1 MIVPRRAVGPTE
13 VAAHYDDLDW
23 AYRLVWGFHVHL
35 GLWLTGRESVEQAV
49 CALADRVADAAG
61 IGRGDAVC
69 DVGCGYGATARH
81 LHRTRGAR
89 VTGITLSARQQ
100 CEAQRLGDGLD
111 GVVVLLGDWLDNRL
125 PSSTFDEAIAIE
137 STEHMADKQR
147 CFAEVRRVLRPGGRF
162 AVAAWLA
169 AERPRSWEVR
179 HLLEPIC
186 AEGRLPGMGSAADY
200 RRLLEAAGFTV
211 REEQDLT
218 RCVKRTW
225 TLCICRTFARALHD
239 RRLRAYLLAPAGRS
253 HHRDFLRALFRIRL
267 AYETG
272 AMRYGL
278 LAAVRH

>member
-1 MIVPRRAVGPTE
+1 MIVPRRAVGPAE
-13 VAAHYDDLDW
+13 VAEHYDELDW
-23 AYRLVWGFHVHL
+23 AYRRIWGFHVHH

-61 IGRGDAVC
+61 IGHDHAVC

-81 LHRTRGAR
+81 LRRTRGAR

-100 CEAQRLGDGLD
+100 LEAERCSKELD
-111 GVVVLLGDWLDNRL
+111 GVVVLLGDWLENHL
-125 PSSTFDEAIAIE
+125 PSASFDGAIAIE

-169 AERPRSWEVR
+169 AERPRAWEVQ

-186 AEGRLPGMGSAADY
+186 AEGRLPGMGTAADY
-200 RRLLEAAGFTV
+200 RRLLEAAGLAV
-211 REEQDLT
+211 CEEQDLT
-218 RCVKRTW
+218 GFVKRTW
-225 TLCICRTFARALHD
+225 TVCIRRTLAQLLLD
-239 RRLRAYLLAPAGRS
+239 QRLRAYVLAPAGRS
-253 HHRDFLRALFRIRL
+253 RQRDFLRSLFRIRL

-278 LAAVRH
+278 FAAVRR